1 VLLKGSRT
9 LVASPDGEVRINP
22 TGGPS
27 LATGGTGDVLT
38 GMIAG
43 LIARGCT
50 PLDAGAAA
58 AFVHG
63 LAGRIAG
70 DRRGD
75 GATAVDVLEA
85 VPDAML
91 EVLAG

>member
-1 VLLKGSRT
+1 VLAAGS
-9 LVASPDGEVRINP
+9 
-22 TGGPS
+22 
-27 LATGGTGDVLT
+27 
-38 GMIAG
+38 
-43 LIARGCT
+43 
-50 PLDAGAAA
+50 AA

-70 DRRGD
+70 ERRGD